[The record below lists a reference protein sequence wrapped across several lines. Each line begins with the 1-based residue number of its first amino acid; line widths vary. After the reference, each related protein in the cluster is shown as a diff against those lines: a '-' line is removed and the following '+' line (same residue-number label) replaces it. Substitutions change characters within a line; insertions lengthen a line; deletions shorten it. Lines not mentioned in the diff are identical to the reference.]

1 MEKERGILKR
11 EAHYEL
17 DPWDVDDRLSE
28 NSLEMVRAV
37 SHLRVAF
44 LLIL

>member
-28 NSLEMVRAV
+28 NSLEMVRV
-37 SHLRVAF
+37 SCRVSVS
-44 LLIL
+44 LLC